1 VVALLR
7 DFHQRMERAVFDH
20 HGTLDKFLGDGLMAT
35 FGNPDPSPHD
45 AGNALRCGRAML
57 LAMDLWNLEREEAGA
72 EPIKVSIGIHYGTV
86 VLGDIG
92 SERRLEYA
100 VLGDSVNVAS
110 RLEELTRSL
119 GVRMAIS
126 DHLAT
131 AIRDDADAEAGNL
144 LSEYNNA
151 GPQSV
156 RGRDEPIIVWTS

>member
-1 VVALLR
+1 MRRSRCWALGGPGLSVR
-7 DFHQRMERAVFDH
+7 GKPPLESGNYMGLWRRC
-20 HGTLDKFLGDGLMAT
+20 GDRGR
-35 FGNPDPSPHD
+35 GRRD
-45 AGNALRCGRAML
+45 AGNALRGGRARL
-57 LAMDLWNLEREEAGA
+57 LAMDLWNVGREEAGA

-126 DHLAT
+126 DHLAA